1 MNTLNPDRVGI
12 MSKSQAFWIFPEET
26 WSFSTTSQ
34 LCIYGKTELKISHP
48 SKLYDLDFGL
58 KLSLG
63 VRALE
68 PRVRL
73 CSQSRLS
80 VWLGQNSESARELKS
95 GGVHL
100 LTSETRMKMLG
111 LNFLF

>member
-1 MNTLNPDRVGI
+1 M
-12 MSKSQAFWIFPEET
+12 
-26 WSFSTTSQ
+26 TTSQ
-34 LCIYGKTELKISHP
+34 LYVYGEIELKISDL
-48 SKLYDLDFGL
+48 SKLYDLDFRL

-111 LNFLF
+111 LNFYSDKN